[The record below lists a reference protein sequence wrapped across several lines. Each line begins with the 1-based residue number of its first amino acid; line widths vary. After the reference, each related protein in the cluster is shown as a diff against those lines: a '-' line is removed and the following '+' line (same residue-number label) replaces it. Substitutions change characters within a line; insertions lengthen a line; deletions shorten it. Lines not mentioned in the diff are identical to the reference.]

1 MSAQVEPS
9 RTLSVTFR
17 KSYDGRGEGVKQIIA
32 DHCSIARARQG
43 GGARAFALPYGAVT
57 RRQAPSRPPPPK
69 ADRPFASTE
78 ELLAIIN
85 LSRRTLY
92 EWVQRSL
99 LPIPR
104 TMSDGN
110 GVWSRWPKTAI
121 DHARFIVEHRA
132 LGYAFDEIRPM
143 LHARWGSAD
152 KVPLEEVEVREA
164 QIKAAKTKARESP

>member
-1 MSAQVEPS
+1 
-9 RTLSVTFR
+9 
-17 KSYDGRGEGVKQIIA
+17 
-32 DHCSIARARQG
+32 
-43 GGARAFALPYGAVT
+43 VT